1 VPTLDVLDTR
11 ITTAGVSRH
20 DAGGQGGIVAIS
32 TILAHSGA
40 PFCDKCDDMS
50 ELNALN
56 ALLAGDFT
64 CSFRFEVCALVGTGL
79 METVTVTIGDGA
91 WIWAFVYHSSGHAPH
106 Q

>member
-1 VPTLDVLDTR
+1 VPILDVLDTR

-56 ALLAGDFT
+56 PLLAGNST
-64 CSFRFEVCALVGTGL
+64 RSCRFEVCALVGTGR
-79 METVTVTIGDGA
+79 METVTVTMGDGA
-91 WIWAFVYHSSGHAPH
+91 WIWAFVHRRSGHAPH